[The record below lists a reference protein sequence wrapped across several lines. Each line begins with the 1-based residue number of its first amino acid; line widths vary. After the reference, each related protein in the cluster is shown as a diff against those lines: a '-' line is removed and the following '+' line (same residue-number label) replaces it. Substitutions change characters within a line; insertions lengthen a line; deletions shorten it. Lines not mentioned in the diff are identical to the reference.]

1 MARRNRPAMPAGS
14 DPMNRPKRG
23 IIWFVVFFTTFV
35 LVSYLTR
42 QLPKPQGPA
51 TGESST
57 ESVSSDSVSSEAES
71 AERPTPVRDDVAATS
86 DNAAT
91 DDATNESN
99 ASTRGSGETTRAA
112 DSPPSSGGDGDD
124 AVDEGYDPPGP
135 EAIGRTVWTSPGG
148 LRYGPGSAEGHRLK
162 HLARHL
168 RDDPSRPVHGVFD
181 DAMPGVLKLIDQAHA
196 WSTAK
201 DRRAV
206 VRQEGDRTVVIATFD
221 RPIGFVGGERGEDD
235 GHPPARKLQ
244 LILEDRNVITAYP
257 IR

>member
-1 MARRNRPAMPAGS
+1 MARRNRPAMPASS

-51 TGESST
+51 AGESTT
-57 ESVSSDSVSSEAES
+57 ESASAARPDSG
-71 AERPTPVRDDVAATS
+71 RDDGAATTE
-86 DNAAT
+86 N
-91 DDATNESN
+91 DDGARPSN
-99 ASTRGSGETTRAA
+99 APASGSGETTRAA
-112 DSPPSSGGDGDD
+112 DSPPSSDDDGF
-124 AVDEGYDPPGP
+124 AAEDEGYDPPGP

-206 VRQEGDRTVVIATFD
+206 VRQEGERTVVIATFD